1 MNKQVRRKVECKE
14 RIKDEF
20 NPRKEHEREVEA
32 KKNPLGKIKALIYQV
47 ILSVFWGGGSNIH
60 AFI

>member
-1 MNKQVRRKVECKE
+1 MNF
-14 RIKDEF
+14 D
-20 NPRKEHEREVEA
+20 PRKEHEREVEA
-32 KKNPLGKIKALIYQV
+32 ERNPLGKIKALIYQV